1 MMNRAPQ
8 PQGARGEGVADPPS
22 QLPRPSLQYRLKAWQ
37 AFQRVLDPL
46 APPRPLRQPREH

>member
-8 PQGARGEGVADPPS
+8 PQDARGEGVADPPS

-37 AFQRVLDPL
+37 AFQRELDPL